1 MGFSS
6 NIRDLVLEGNTIPL
20 VIIVLCVV
28 LAIGVGSILS
38 FNKNKGWKSKLKN
51 CLYIIGGRIRDSI
64 CSLFYNDRTQYP
76 NMENTINN

>member
-51 CLYIIGGRIRDSI
+51 CLYIIGGELGIVSVVYFTTIVLSI
-64 CSLFYNDRTQYP
+64 LTWKIQ
-76 NMENTINN
+76 